1 MIDLGI
7 QDPNHYGPYNLNY
20 TRFDFCLGPRSKN
33 LTRNTISLR
42 SEGFKFYGQFNLTF
56 LVPTH
61 IDEVKIVVYSSKDEK
76 IGNVLWTYKLNDPCK
91 HFAFAT
97 LIKNVLKAPTCI
109 VNKKKPYFDNC
120 KVSLLDCI
128 KQSFQFLRFQG
139 TYSQILNFE
148 EIQTAFFGTSFF
160 YGKYFLKVTA
170 ISKKGNLICIVI
182 GIVFTKKSG

>member
-1 MIDLGI
+1 ML
-7 QDPNHYGPYNLNY
+7 QGPYNVNY
-20 TRFDFCLGPRSKN
+20 TRFDFCSGPRSKN

-56 LVPTH
+56 LVQTH

-97 LIKNVLKAPTCI
+97 LIKNVLKAPNCI
-109 VNKKKPYFDNC
+109 VNK
-120 KVSLLDCI
+120 
-128 KQSFQFLRFQG
+128 G

-148 EIQTAFFGTSFF
+148 EIQTTFFGTSFF

-170 ISKKGNLICIVI
+170 ISKKGNLICILI
-182 GIVFTKKSG
+182 GIVFTKKSGSKN